1 MSHPEFTRLRHL
13 ATKYRQRNVELEQM
27 FSTYVGGSIKRLMAA
42 RSANPHEY
50 QSIED
55 RLKIVKVRGDLL
67 EVFVRNDVDHKNAMS
82 YDEFKNAMVLM
93 GFMNDESTIKRT
105 FHKMD
110 KNIDEMISE
119 GEFLS
124 GVIGK
129 MHTEEHSFKS
139 QIDFLNNEIKQA
151 ELKSAED
158 NDEIEK
164 LLLENES
171 LREKNPGEA
180 EAEIDRLRR
189 LIQEMQDTHNDLQR
203 QLKEEMDRE
212 IHRLREFGTAMRN
225 QLNLLQRESVV
236 GARTAIRKVMGM
248 SGADE
253 GELDEFD
260 RETERSHLI
269 AQVRQVFINL
279 DEAHMGDLDF
289 DKFTQAYQWLNLS
302 LTSEQLRR
310 TFNQLDEKNTGL
322 VTEEQFLSAVISDM
336 DPAQYTGKN
345 QFDSLME
352 RMGDFDDRLNE
363 LVGGDASKMLR
374 GRLDNMKREMDNRVG
389 RLFDSMKGMTGMD
402 IMDVISPEVLEK
414 HLTDA
419 FNKFDYTRDGRLEL
433 KEFGKAWE
441 ELGLTA
447 SPEEL
452 QESFNTVDTNSSGY
466 VDRSEFIAAVK
477 DNRLPELN
485 MNLLMEAMGVQ
496 LGSISDRFNAFSNTQ
511 RRRRGQRK
519 TMEATLAERL
529 SEMVTVLSQI
539 TGKTRDDDA
548 AELNREMRETFDRFD
563 RNGSGELNLE
573 EYKKAWK
580 FLGRPGSDN
589 EIDTAFQGVDIDNS
603 GFIEWEEFVFSLQ
616 GEDAQKYGLLAD
628 MERMLALLAE
638 VHQDLMQLRGER
650 TDSQKEL
657 ISLRERLAMLQRETT
672 NKTETLVQRMK
683 RVSGERDSIY
693 LDDLDEQ
700 LRKAFSAADKHQSGS
715 LNVWQFSQA
724 WMSLGLGGN
733 EDELKDYFSSV
744 DRLGGSGKGMDVRQF
759 MRVVKNERL
768 AELSLRSRLATLEYL
783 FGKIEGTLVSRDT
796 TSARRRLQ
804 RQKQDEDTYALVS
817 SMVEA
822 VLPCTDDQLSPNY
835 IAKRQRYQE
844 LRDAFSQYDNPTTG
858 TLDVK
863 QFKAARRACSYNG
876 SEQDLEAQF
885 NSVDADRS
893 GGVDVNE
900 FIISDMGKKAMKV
913 GSLGYVKILNKLV
926 NTATERMKRGA
937 PIGAGDKSPTDQRK
951 VTKLNARK
959 MVQRMTGFGGLD
971 QKKLES
977 WGIKD
982 RRAHSITA
990 GMLEH
995 ILHD

>member
-1 MSHPEFTRLRHL
+1 MTHPETTRLRHL

-50 QSIED
+50 QAIED

-129 MHTEEHSFKS
+129 MHTEEHSFKV
-139 QIDFLNNEIKQA
+139 QIDYLNNEVKQA

-164 LLLENES
+164 LLLENEA

-236 GARTAIRKVMGM
+236 GARTGIRKVMGM
-248 SGADE
+248 SGCDE
-253 GELDEFD
+253 TELDEFD

-302 LTSEQLRR
+302 LTNDQLRR
-310 TFNQLDEKNTGL
+310 TFNQLDDKNTGL
-322 VTEEQFLSAVISDM
+322 VTEDQFLSAVISDM

-345 QFDSLME
+345 QFDNLMDRLGE
-352 RMGDFDDRLNE
+352 FDDRLNE
-363 LVGGDASKMLR
+363 LVGGDASKVLR
-374 GRLDNMKREMDNRVG
+374 NRLDQMKSDMDSRVG
-389 RLFDSMKGMTGMD
+389 GLFDTMKGMTGIDMD
-402 IMDVISPEVLEK
+402 SISPEVLEK

-419 FNKFDYTRDGRLEL
+419 FNKFDYSRDGRLGFN
-433 KEFGKAWE
+433 EFSKAWSD
-441 ELGLTA
+441 LGLKA

-452 QESFNTVDTNSSGY
+452 QQAFNAVDTNSSGF
-466 VDRSEFIAAVK
+466 VDRAEFISAIK
-477 DNRLPELN
+477 ESRLPELN
-485 MNLLMEAMGVQ
+485 LKVVMESIGVHLTGLMDKWN
-496 LGSISDRFNAFSNTQ
+496 SFSSTQQ
-511 RRRRGQRK
+511 RRRKQRK

-529 SEMVTVLSQI
+529 SEMVDVLSQI
-539 TGKTRDDDA
+539 TGKPRDAGA
-548 AELNREMRETFDRFD
+548 AEAHREMRETFERFD

-580 FLGRPGSDN
+580 FLGRPGTDE
-589 EIDTAFQGVDIDNS
+589 EIVSAFKGVDVDNS

-616 GEDAQKYGLLAD
+616 GDEAAKYGLLAD
-628 MERMLALLAE
+628 MEKMLELLAE

-657 ISLRERLAMLQRETT
+657 ISLRDRLAMLQREAT

-700 LRKAFSAADKHQSGS
+700 LRKAFNAADKHKSGS

-733 EDELKDYFSSV
+733 EDELKEYYSSV
-744 DRLGGSGKGMDVRQF
+744 DRLGGAGKGMDVRQF

-783 FGKIEGTLVSRDT
+783 FGKIEGTHGSHEAT
-796 TSARRRLQ
+796 AARRRMQ
-804 RQKQDEDTYALVS
+804 RQKQDEDTYTLVS
-817 SMVEA
+817 AMVES

-835 IAKRQRYQE
+835 INKRKRYLE
-844 LRDAFSQYDNPTTG
+844 LRDAFSQFDNPTSG
-858 TLDVK
+858 ALDLK
-863 QFKAARRACSYNG
+863 QFKVARRHCGFNG
-876 SEQDLEAQF
+876 SDADLEAQF
-885 NSVDADRS
+885 RAVDADNS

-926 NTATERMKRGA
+926 GTAVERWKRGG
-937 PIGAGDKSPTDQRK
+937 PGVAGEIQPTDQRK

>member
-1 MSHPEFTRLRHL
+1 MYE
-13 ATKYRQRNVELEQM
+13 
-27 FSTYVGGSIKRLMAA
+27 GGSIKRLMAA

-50 QSIED
+50 QAIED
-55 RLKIVKVRGDLL
+55 RLKIIKVRGDLL

-110 KNIDEMISE
+110 KNIDDMISE

-139 QIDFLNNEIKQA
+139 QIDYLNNEIKQA

-164 LLLENES
+164 LLLENEA

-180 EAEIDRLRR
+180 EAEIDRLKN

-248 SGADE
+248 SGSDE
-253 GELDEFD
+253 AELDEFD

-345 QFDSLME
+345 QFESLMDRLGE
-352 RMGDFDDRLNE
+352 FDDRLNE
-363 LVGGDASKMLR
+363 LVGGDASKILR
-374 GRLDNMKREMDNRVG
+374 DRLDQMKRDMDSRVG

-419 FNKFDYTRDGRLEL
+419 FNKFDYSRDGRLEL

-441 ELGLTA
+441 ELGLSAT
-447 SPEEL
+447 PEEL
-452 QESFNTVDTNSSGY
+452 RESFNTVDTNASGY

-477 DNRLPELN
+477 DSRLPELN
-485 MNLLMEAMGVQ
+485 LNLLMEAMGVQ

-511 RRRRGQRK
+511 RRRRSQRK
-519 TMEATLAERL
+519 TMEATLADRL
-529 SEMVTVLSQI
+529 SEMVGVLCQI
-539 TGKTRDDDA
+539 TGKPRDTEG

-580 FLGRPGSDN
+580 FLGRPGSDE
-589 EIDTAFQGVDIDNS
+589 EIVAAFKGVDVDNS
-603 GFIEWEEFVFSLQ
+603 GYIEWEEFVFSLQ
-616 GEDAQKYGLLAD
+616 GDEAAKYCLLAD
-628 MERMLALLAE
+628 IEKMLELLAE

-650 TDSQKEL
+650 TDAQKEL
-657 ISLRERLAMLQRETT
+657 ISLRERLAMLQREAT

-700 LRKAFSAADKHQSGS
+700 LRKAFHAADNHQSGS

-744 DRLGGSGKGMDVRQF
+744 DRLGGAGKGMDVRQF

-783 FGKIEGTLVSRDT
+783 FGKIEGTLASQEAT
-796 TSARRRLQ
+796 AARRRLQ

-817 SMVEA
+817 AMVEA

-844 LRDAFSQYDNPTTG
+844 LREAFNQYDNPTTG
-858 TLDVK
+858 TLDLK
-863 QFKAARRACSYNG
+863 QFKNARRACGYQG
-876 SEQDLEAQF
+876 SDLDLETQF
-885 NSVDADRS
+885 AAVDTDHS
-893 GGVDVNE
+893 GSVDVNE
-900 FIISDMGKKAMKV
+900 FIVSDMGKKAMKV

-926 NTATERMKRGA
+926 GTATDRMKRGA
-937 PIGAGDKSPTDQRK
+937 PLSPGDKSPTDQRK

-959 MVQRMTGFGGLD
+959 MVQRTTGFGGLD

-995 ILHD
+995 ILLD